1 MPGSCYRRARSA
13 LDVDLAPGEFLGHA
27 RPAKRPGWALA
38 EAWGVIL
45 PENNKPALA
54 WQAVVVVA
62 IVVGA
67 VTYLAVY
74 AMGKYQSA
82 ADAATLLAVVISPL
96 VAIGAAAFGVKLSA
110 DAKAATAD
118 AKAETASTKGEAA
131 KVADALAGLSAA
143 QAAGAVG
150 AVGSAPGGPPTVAQH
165 QVAPLVDRLRE
176 ISR

>member
-1 MPGSCYRRARSA
+1 MS
-13 LDVDLAPGEFLGHA
+13 ET
-27 RPAKRPGWALA
+27 
-38 EAWGVIL
+38 
-45 PENNKPALA
+45 NKPALA

-74 AMGKYQSA
+74 AMGKYKTA

-118 AKAETASTKGEAA
+118 AKAETANTKGEAA
-131 KVADALAGLSAA
+131 KVADELAGLSAA
-143 QAAGAVG
+143 PVAGAGG
-150 AVGSAPGGPPTVAQH
+150 AVAGAPGGPPTVAQH
-165 QVAPLVDRLRE
+165 QVAPLVDRLRQL
-176 ISR
+176 SR